1 MLPDLRL
8 LIPATVATFFLAAA
22 LGLFASLRIAQ
33 EPPFPRADQLS
44 AGEETPI
51 ARISASWPLPE
62 PGRAAALRDLTR
74 VTRPEPEPVAE
85 APVPAPAAAL
95 PQAEKP
101 AAPTEPKAEPAP
113 AVKQATAPSPIASD
127 APAREPEAP
136 APAPAGSMT
145 EGQRLASRPEP
156 AERAES
162 DETPAKAAPA
172 EIAKPKLAKPRHVKK
187 RTPRYARRDGGDPF
201 SGLPR
206 PGFEGPN
213 TFSIYG
219 RHNLPR

>member
-33 EPPFPRADQLS
+33 EPPFPRPDQLP

-85 APVPAPAAAL
+85 APASAPAAL
-95 PQAEKP
+95 PQVEKS
-101 AAPTEPKAEPAP
+101 AAAIEPPL
-113 AVKQATAPSPIASD
+113 VKQATAPSPVASD
-127 APAREPEAP
+127 APAREPESPAPSP
-136 APAPAGSMT
+136 APAEDMT

-156 AERAES
+156 AERADS

-187 RTPRYARRDGGDPF
+187 RTPRYARRDSGDPF

-206 PGFEGPN
+206 PGFESPSS
-213 TFSIYG
+213 FSIYG